1 MKVPPTTR
9 NSCLWMELY
18 AVSAKQGKSRAF
30 RWDKKFTQRERRAY
44 PAEDRKLTPDGN
56 QTTVD
61 AFFRE
66 LTSRLDPPQ
75 YSYTLLRN
83 YLEQANENDLR
94 QPNATTRHAQNL
106 VLLDDRRDP
115 TGWLGT
121 DGETYSARDWDGYS
135 RYPPGGENAS
145 ILLLNTHDLYKKQS
159 RSVSPHTLLYPFVLV
174 NSNFWLGQRLTDGA
188 ERRLLFVSASI
199 RRSTAY

>member
-1 MKVPPTTR
+1 MKTPSATR
-9 NSCLWMELY
+9 NCVFRLYYAPFVLSMELY
-18 AVSAKQGKSRAF
+18 AVSARQEKRRAL

-44 PAEDRKLTPDGN
+44 PAEDRKLTPDAN
-56 QTTVD
+56 QTIVD

-66 LTSRLDPPQ
+66 LTSRLGPPQ
-75 YSYTLLRN
+75 YSYTLLRS

-94 QPNATTRHAQNL
+94 QPNVATSHAQHL
-106 VLLDDRRDP
+106 ILLDDRRDA

-121 DGETYSARDWDGYS
+121 DGEIYSARDWDGYS

-159 RSVSPHTLLYPFVLV
+159 RSVSPHTCLCILLVP
-174 NSNFWLGQRLTDGA
+174 
-188 ERRLLFVSASI
+188 SI
-199 RRSTAY
+199 VDLSRD